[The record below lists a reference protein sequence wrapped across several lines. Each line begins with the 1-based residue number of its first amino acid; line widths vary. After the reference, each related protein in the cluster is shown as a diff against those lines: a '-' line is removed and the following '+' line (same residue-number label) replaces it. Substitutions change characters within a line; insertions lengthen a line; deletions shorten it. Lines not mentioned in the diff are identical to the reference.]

1 MDTRPTDL
9 CKLPLE
15 TCQIHYGTSVVC
27 ESNWYIFYMIFFSF
41 ATATSLVSEAS
52 KLLRVIWIKI
62 WHLEVRCLWN
72 SHFIKVHASVYE
84 RAFEFILR
92 NVYIF
97 KLPLVDDRNTI
108 WFVWHHWRLTL
119 LEKEISNF
127 CP

>member
-1 MDTRPTDL
+1 MNTKRKWAVFTESRV
-9 CKLPLE
+9 KL
-15 TCQIHYGTSVVC
+15 
-27 ESNWYIFYMIFFSF
+27 
-41 ATATSLVSEAS
+41 
-52 KLLRVIWIKI
+52 
-62 WHLEVRCLWN
+62 
-72 SHFIKVHASVYE
+72 VHAAIMQIKSPRVYE
-84 RAFEFILR
+84 KAFEFILR